1 LIVADGQAEAGV
13 VDRIAGVDPTEWE
26 SGMVDVS
33 DMSLGELSALAADDE
48 SPLAA
53 SLRRV
58 ADELADGTE
67 QIAGFNSAL

>member
-1 LIVADGQAEAGV
+1 M
-13 VDRIAGVDPTEWE
+13 DRIAGVDPTEWKSGPTE
-26 SGMVDVS
+26 WKSGMVDVS
-33 DMSLGELSALAADDE
+33 DMSLTELSALAADDE